1 VFCPVCKAEYREGF
15 YRCPDCEVDLVTF
28 LPPQPDPPPPE
39 TDDAGADS
47 VVLCQ
52 EDDPARLTA
61 ILSALQGE
69 GVTFYDYPIHE
80 PQASYTRPFPKT
92 LSFAQSYEIRVSK
105 KDLSAAQRVLAA
117 ILEKDDEP
125 SQQEAPESDSEN
137 AAEAADV
144 ETPEVL
150 GTEEVTAEVWSGEDA
165 NLAQFL
171 TEALR
176 ENGIATRRENDGDDS
191 RRIRI
196 LVAQETL
203 ARAREVVRE
212 IAEGEAPT

>member
-1 VFCPVCKAEYREGF
+1 MFCPVCKAEYREGF
-15 YRCPDCEVDLVTF
+15 YRCPDCDVDLVTS
-28 LPPQPDPPPPE
+28 LPPQSDPPPPE

-69 GVTFYDYPIHE
+69 GITFYDYPIHDS
-80 PQASYTRPFPKT
+80 QAAYSRPFPRT
-92 LSFAQSYEIRVSK
+92 LGFAQSYEIRVSK
-105 KDLSAAQRVLAA
+105 SDLPAAQRVLAA
-117 ILEKDDEP
+117 ILEKEDDT
-125 SQQEAPESDSEN
+125 SQQEVPESHLEN

-144 ETPEVL
+144 ETSEVL
-150 GTEEVTAEVWSGEDA
+150 GTAEVTAEVWSGEDA
-165 NLAQFL
+165 DLAQFL
-171 TEALR
+171 IGALR
-176 ENGIATRRENDGDDS
+176 ENGIATRREAGGDDP

-212 IAEGEAPT
+212 IAEGEAPA

>member
-1 VFCPVCKAEYREGF
+1 MFCPACKAEYREGF
-15 YRCPDCEVDLVTF
+15 YRCPDCDVDLVSF
-28 LPPQPDPPPPE
+28 LPPRPDPPPPE

-69 GVTFYDYPIHE
+69 EITFYEYPIHN
-80 PQASYTRPFPKT
+80 PQAAYARPFPKT

-105 KDLSAAQRVLAA
+105 RDLSAAQRVLAA
-117 ILEKDDEP
+117 ILEKEDEP
-125 SQQEAPESDSEN
+125 SQPEAPDNHSED
-137 AAEAADV
+137 AADAANV

-150 GTEEVTAEVWSGEDA
+150 GAEEVTAEVWSGEDA

-212 IAEGEAPT
+212 IAEGEAPA